1 MWAVRRPRFVRDAS
15 RVPFPEVVEEDDPVA
30 LRIAPLR
37 HLRHHP
43 LHGLLV
49 DRLPLVHLGEER
61 RELTRRDLAVAVLVE
76 PVEGLLEVTL
86 DLGDDVRPH
95 TLDKVD
101 VVHLESSGGWSGV
114 SGLRG
119 GARV

>member
-1 MWAVRRPRFVRDAS
+1 MGGAPPAAVSETRPI
-15 RVPFPEVVEEDDPVA
+15 PFTEVVEQDDPVA

-37 HLRHHP
+37 HLRHHA

-61 RELTRRDLAVAVLVE
+61 RELRRRDLAVAVLVE

-86 DLGDDVRPH
+86 DLRDDVRPH
-95 TLDKVD
+95 ALDEVD
-101 VVHLESSGGWSGV
+101 VIHLEE
-114 SGLRG
+114 RG
-119 GARV
+119 RAG

>member
-1 MWAVRRPRFVRDAS
+1 MRGPLLSSNAS
-15 RVPFPEVVEEDDPVA
+15 RVPFTEVVEQDDPVA

-37 HLRHHP
+37 HLRHHA

-49 DRLPLVHLGEER
+49 DRLLVHLGEER
-61 RELTRRDLAVAVLVE
+61 RELRRRDLAVAVLVE

-95 TLDKVD
+95 TLDEVD
-101 VVHLESSGGWSGV
+101 VVHLEERRVERGE
-114 SGLRG
+114 GL
-119 GARV
+119 

>member
-1 MWAVRRPRFVRDAS
+1 MYLEWWREERGEARVKRRVGGAPPAAS
-15 RVPFPEVVEEDDPVA
+15 EARPVPFTEVVEQDDPVA
-30 LRIAPLR
+30 LCIAPLR
-37 HLRHHP
+37 HLRHHT

-49 DRLPLVHLGEER
+49 DRLPLVHVGEER
-61 RELTRRDLAVAVLVE
+61 RELRRRDLAVAVLVE

-101 VVHLESSGGWSGV
+101 VVHL
-114 SGLRG
+114 
-119 GARV
+119 